1 MFYLAGRE
9 EMQNIDRLTIEKDG
23 IPGILLMER
32 AAISILEEINSR
44 LKQGSDGDGRNV
56 SGEKNRPLACP
67 VVVEGGNNGG
77 DGLALAR
84 LLHQQ
89 GEQVQVCYINGLKRV
104 SESFETQLEIVKKLG
119 IDILDTIPHE
129 AYDVVVDG
137 IFGVGLKREVGGVW
151 KDTIDIM
158 NSMAGFKIAIDL
170 PSGVDASTGQI
181 LETAF

>member
-44 LKQGSDGDGRNV
+44 LKQGSDGDVRNV
-56 SGEKNRPLACP
+56 SGEKNRPLACL

-84 LLHQQ
+84 LLH
-89 GEQVQVCYINGLKRV
+89 LFRV
-104 SESFETQLEIVKKLG
+104 
-119 IDILDTIPHE
+119 
-129 AYDVVVDG
+129 
-137 IFGVGLKREVGGVW
+137 VGR
-151 KDTIDIM
+151 
-158 NSMAGFKIAIDL
+158 
-170 PSGVDASTGQI
+170 
-181 LETAF
+181 